1 MDQPTAEPHS
11 SGTEQKDSRHEYFM
25 QQALLM
31 GEKALEAGE
40 TPVGCVLV
48 HNDEIIGYG
57 MNDTNRS
64 MNGTRHAEFLAI
76 AEVIQTYPRSILQ
89 STDLYVTVE
98 PCIMCASALKQY
110 RIRRVY
116 YGCAN
121 DRFGGTGGVLSIHS
135 EFVNEPFPIPE
146 HKANQNSP
154 SIDPPYPVYGG
165 FFRDEAVMLLRRF
178 YIQENE
184 KAPNP
189 RPKKNRELNTNL
201 DEGLLT
207 PTAPSMEI

>member
-1 MDQPTAEPHS
+1 MDSSAEP
-11 SGTEQKDSRHEYFM
+11 TPLTLPDLAEDSRHAYFM

-31 GEKALEAGE
+31 GEKALECGE

-48 HNDEIIGYG
+48 YNDQIVGYG

-76 AEVIQTYPRSILQ
+76 AEVLQTYPKSILQ

-98 PCIMCASALKQY
+98 PCVMCASALKQY
-110 RIRRVY
+110 RIRSVY

-121 DRFGGTGGVLSIHS
+121 ERFGGTGGVLSLHS
-135 EFVNEPFPIPE
+135 D
-146 HKANQNSP
+146 P
-154 SIDPPYPVYGG
+154 SIDPTYPVYGG
-165 FFRDEAVMLLRRF
+165 LFRQEAVMLLRRF

-189 RPKKNRELNTNL
+189 RPKKNRELNTTFEDAE
-201 DEGLLT
+201 DEALALW
-207 PTAPSMEI
+207 